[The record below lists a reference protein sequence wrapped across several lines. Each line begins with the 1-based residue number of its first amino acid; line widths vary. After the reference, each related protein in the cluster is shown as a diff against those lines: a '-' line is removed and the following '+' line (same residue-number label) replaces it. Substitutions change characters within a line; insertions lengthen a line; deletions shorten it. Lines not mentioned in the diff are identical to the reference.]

1 MLTRNKDVSIRQL
14 KDLYYAQRNTHM
26 QLHEM
31 MSQLGLLGIE
41 DNEPLGAD
49 IGARS
54 IVKLVEEVFECDV
67 LKKDRS
73 LKTTFGRKAAA
84 YLLRRYTKLSL
95 KEISAYSGTKD
106 HTTAIHNIKQAN
118 NLIDTEDWFK
128 DKMKRICQKIEI
140 IQN

>member
-106 HTTAIHNIKQAN
+106 LTTAIHNIKQAN

>member
-31 MSQLGLLGIE
+31 MLQLGLLGIE

-128 DKMKRICQKIEI
+128 DKMKKICQKIEI
-140 IQN
+140 IEN

>member
-1 MLTRNKDVSIRQL
+1 MLNKKKEITIKQL
-14 KDLYYAQRNTHM
+14 KDLYYAQRNTHI

-31 MSQLGLLGIE
+31 MMQLGLIGIE

-49 IGARS
+49 IGVRS
-54 IVKLVEEVFECDV
+54 IIKLVDEVFECDV
-67 LKKDRS
+67 LMKDRS

-95 KEISAYSGTKD
+95 REISAYTGTKD

-128 DKMKRICQKIEI
+128 DKVKRICKKIELI
-140 IQN
+140 EN

>member
-14 KDLYYAQRNTHM
+14 KDLYYAQRNTHL

-140 IQN
+140 IEN

>member
-1 MLTRNKDVSIRQL
+1 MLTRKRDVSIRQL
-14 KDLYYAQRNTHM
+14 KDLYYAQRNTHI

-41 DNEPLGAD
+41 DNEPVGAD

-54 IVKLVEEVFECDV
+54 IVKLVDEVFECDV

-95 KEISAYSGTKD
+95 KEISAYTGTKD

-140 IQN
+140 TEN